1 MTAGRSWRAL
11 KAFFSGLRVRLLL
24 LVLLAVLPALG
35 STLYLGLEQ
44 RQAATTAVQEEALR
58 LARLT
63 ASNQG
68 ALLEGARQLL
78 ITLSQLP
85 EMRPGASAC
94 QALLAQLLSQNPF
107 YANLGVIDLD
117 GTVTCSAL
125 PLGRPVNAADRAYFQ
140 RAVATQ
146 SFAVGDYQI
155 GRITGKSA
163 INFGYPILDAAGSVE
178 AVVFAALD
186 LDWIGQAAVELQLPQ
201 GATLIIVD
209 QRGTI
214 LARYPGSEQWVGR
227 VLPDAPIIEAMLVQN
242 EGTAQTLGVDGVER
256 LYAFSPLGDGP
267 ESSAYISVG
276 IPTEVAYAEA
286 NRNMARSLL
295 VLVLVAPLALA
306 AAWLFGDLFIVRKIN
321 ALLDA
326 TRRLAAGDLSTRV
339 TIKRGTKELSQLA
352 RAFNEM
358 AQSLQQ
364 HTIERQRAEAR
375 LQTYT
380 VQLEQSNRDLQE
392 FANVASHDLQ
402 EPLRKIQAFG
412 DRLRARYA
420 ERLDDDGQDYL
431 ERMQSATRRMQ
442 TLINDLLTY
451 SRVTTRAQPFTP
463 VSLTDVV
470 GEVISDLEVRLAE
483 TGGRV
488 EIDTLPT
495 IEADYSQMR
504 QLLQNLIGNALKYHR
519 PDCPPVVKVY
529 ADSPAAADPHT
540 GGNNSTGE
548 RYRIVVE
555 DNGIGFDEKYLERIL
570 QPFQRLHGRGQYEG
584 TGMGLAIC
592 RKIVER
598 HSGIVQ
604 AKSMPGQGATFIV
617 TLPVKQP

>member
-1 MTAGRSWRAL
+1 MIAHRSWKAVKAL
-11 KAFFSGLRVRLLL
+11 FSGLRVRLLL

-35 STLYLGLEQ
+35 STLYLGVEQ

-63 ASNQG
+63 ASNQR

-78 ITLSQLP
+78 VTLSQLP
-85 EMRPGASAC
+85 QVQSGASDC

-117 GTVTCSAL
+117 GTVSCSAL
-125 PLGRPVNAADRAYFQ
+125 PFGRPVSAADRSYFQ
-140 RAVATQ
+140 RAVATRG
-146 SFAVGDYQI
+146 FAVGNYQI
-155 GRITGKSA
+155 GRITGKPT
-163 INFGYPILDAAGSVE
+163 INFGYPIMDAAGSVE
-178 AVVFAALD
+178 AVVFAALN
-186 LDWIGQAAVELQLPQ
+186 LEWIGQAAAELQLPQ
-201 GATLIIVD
+201 GTTLTVID
-209 QRGTI
+209 QQGTI

-227 VLPDAPIIEAMLVQN
+227 VLPDAPIIEAILVQN
-242 EGTAQTLGVDGVER
+242 EGTAQTLGVDGIER
-256 LYAFSPLGDGP
+256 LYAFTPLGDGP
-267 ESSAYISVG
+267 ESGAYISVG
-276 IPTEVAYAEA
+276 IPAEVAYAEA
-286 NRNMARSLL
+286 NQNMARSLL
-295 VLVLVAPLALA
+295 VLLLIAPLALT
-306 AAWLFGDLFIVRKIN
+306 AAWLFGDLFIVRKVK

-326 TRRLAAGDLSTRV
+326 TRQLAAGDLGARV
-339 TIKRGTKELSQLA
+339 DIKRGTKELSQLA
-352 RAFNEM
+352 RAFNKM
-358 AQSLQQ
+358 AESLQQ
-364 HTIERQRAEAR
+364 EIVERRRAEAR

-412 DRLRARYA
+412 DRLQARYA
-420 ERLDDDGQDYL
+420 EKLDEDGRDYL
-431 ERMQSATRRMQ
+431 ARMQSATRRMQ

-470 GEVISDLEVRLAE
+470 GEVISDLEVRLE
-483 TGGRV
+483 ESGGRV
-488 EIDTLPT
+488 EIDNLPT
-495 IEADYSQMR
+495 IEADYLQMR

-529 ADSPAAADPHT
+529 ADSLAAAERPGNGTPAT
-540 GGNNSTGE
+540 GG
-548 RYRIVVE
+548 RYRIIVE

-598 HSGIVQ
+598 HSGMVQ
-604 AKSMPGQGATFIV
+604 AKSVPGQGATFIV
-617 TLPVKQP
+617 TLPIKQP